1 MERDLKSMPV
11 DELWSL
17 QELAPPIEKSLQA
30 SSVNFERNSKE
41 FSDWTS
47 ISTKLSLRSALRSI
61 GPKTKAVN
69 LLTSHVIVSQR
80 LKEASMRIRKITFTE
95 TAVALA
101 FGLAVLFWW
110 EVAEPIRSTGWR
122 GSAEQ
127 WLALASVGIGV
138 CATLVAVGGALF
150 ALSKTRRWDE

>member
-1 MERDLKSMPV
+1 MGE
-11 DELWSL
+11 
-17 QELAPPIEKSLQA
+17 AP
-30 SSVNFERNSKE
+30 
-41 FSDWTS
+41 
-47 ISTKLSLRSALRSI
+47 
-61 GPKTKAVN
+61 GN
-69 LLTSHVIVSQR
+69 LLALHIIALER

-150 ALSKTRRWDE
+150 ALLRRDD

>member
-1 MERDLKSMPV
+1 MR
-11 DELWSL
+11 W
-17 QELAPPIEKSLQA
+17 AGA
-30 SSVNFERNSKE
+30 
-41 FSDWTS
+41 
-47 ISTKLSLRSALRSI
+47 
-61 GPKTKAVN
+61 GN
-69 LLTSHVIVSQR
+69 LLAVHIIVLER

-127 WLALASVGIGV
+127 WLALGRYWCMRNACGSRRRAL
-138 CATLVAVGGALF
+138 CPFQDATAG
-150 ALSKTRRWDE
+150 